1 MNLKKAKILSYM
13 TKPTKSNLFNAW
25 GLLSRIEKIRYVTLI
40 FASFFRSIF
49 DLAILSMTVVIVAIA
64 TSESDNQSISFLF
77 FSIKTPSSRNFDP
90 SAKMTIAFALLLVL
104 VLGKNTINVVIQ
116 NKNFKM
122 DARIGQRFTAD
133 LLHGYLNQSFS
144 FFIQNNSTEMLRNLD
159 SGKMISSHLL
169 RPVFEIAVQL
179 FGIVLIVCVL
189 LLTNLVATVVTLG
202 GLASLSILIYKK
214 YGMRF
219 KQIGEIERSI
229 ITQRSKSG
237 SNAIL
242 GIRDI
247 KVSRRENEFFRRYVT
262 LDIERANYQV
272 RGQMINEITPMMLE
286 TVVALTLVAV
296 SLLFWSMN
304 LDNQELVTF
313 VALFAVG
320 SLRLVPNFSKVIA
333 MKQMILYGD
342 SYISDVISD
351 LTKIKEMSSKGTLSG
366 SELFESVQEMD
377 NRFILNER
385 LLQTIQLKGVSFR
398 YPNSNNYILSS
409 IDLSIQAG
417 AGVGIIGKSGAGKS
431 TLVDLLL
438 GLLIP
443 TEGEILLGGR
453 AINEAISEKRLVVGY
468 VPQSV
473 YFTEGTVR
481 ENIAFGFNESEVDEE
496 LVREVVHLAELDKFV
511 SNLPHGLDS
520 PLGELGKLISG
531 GERQRIGI
539 ARALYR
545 RPNLLILDE
554 ATSSLDIQTERNIV
568 QTISKLKG
576 KITTITVA
584 HRLSTIEHC
593 EMVAVIEDSTVSQF
607 GPPQVVIPYYLEKMS
622 H

>member
-1 MNLKKAKILSYM
+1 MSSKTSPL
-13 TKPTKSNLFNAW
+13 KSNLFKAW
-25 GLLSRIEKIRYVTLI
+25 ELLSKIEKVRYLSLI
-40 FASFFRSIF
+40 IASFLKSIF
-49 DLAILSMTVVIVAIA
+49 DLAILTMTVVIVSIA
-64 TSESDNQSISFLF
+64 TSESDTQSISFLF
-77 FSIKTPSSRNFDP
+77 FSIKTPSLMNLDP
-90 SAKMTIAFALLLVL
+90 SVKMAIAFALLFVLVL
-104 VLGKNTINVVIQ
+104 VKNTINVVIQ
-116 NKNFKM
+116 SKNFKM
-122 DARIGQRFTAD
+122 DARIGQKFTAD
-133 LLHGYLNQSFS
+133 LLHGYLKQPFS

-179 FGIVLIVCVL
+179 FGILLIVCVL
-189 LLTNLVATVVTLG
+189 LLTNLIATVVTLG
-202 GLASLSILIYKK
+202 GLAMFSILIYKK

-237 SNAIL
+237 NNAIL

-247 KVSRRENEFFRRYVT
+247 KVSRRESEFFRRYVA
-262 LDIERANYQV
+262 LDNERAEYQV
-272 RGQMINEITPMMLE
+272 RGQLINETTPMLLE

-304 LDNQELVTF
+304 LDNQKLVIF

-320 SLRLVPNFSKVIA
+320 SLRLVPNFSKVLA

-351 LTKIKEMSSKGTLSG
+351 LTKIKEMFSKEATSG
-366 SELFESVQEMD
+366 SELFESIYEMNNSVTSND
-377 NRFILNER
+377 R
-385 LLQTIQLKGVSFR
+385 LLQSIELKGVSFK
-398 YPNSNNYILSS
+398 YPNSKNYVLSG
-409 IDLSIQAG
+409 IDLSIQSG
-417 AGVGIIGKSGAGKS
+417 IGIGIIGKSGAGKS

-443 TEGEILLGGR
+443 TEGKILVGGR
-453 AINEAISEKRLVVGY
+453 DINEEINENRLVVGY
-468 VPQSV
+468 VPQAV
-473 YFTEGTVR
+473 YFAEGTVK
-481 ENIAFGFNESEVDEE
+481 ENIAFGFNESEVDED
-496 LVREVVHLAELDKFV
+496 LVRDVVRLAELDKFV
-511 SNLPHGLDS
+511 SELPNGLDS

-545 RPNLLILDE
+545 QPNLLILDE

-568 QTISKLKG
+568 QTISRLKG
-576 KITTITVA
+576 QITTITVA

-593 EMVAVIEDSTVSQF
+593 EMVAVIEDLTVSRF
-607 GPPQVVIPYYLEKMS
+607 GPPQVIIPYYLEKMS
-622 H
+622 Y

>member
-1 MNLKKAKILSYM
+1 MNLKDAKILSYM
-13 TKPTKSNLFNAW
+13 TKPIKSNLLNAW
-25 GLLSRIEKIRYVTLI
+25 GLLSRNEKIRYVTLI

-64 TSESDNQSISFLF
+64 TSESENQSISFLF
-77 FSIKTPSSRNFDP
+77 FSIKTPSSRNFEP
-90 SAKMTIAFALLLVL
+90 SVKMAIAFALLFVL
-104 VLGKNTINVVIQ
+104 VLAKNTITVVIQ
-116 NKNFKM
+116 SKNFKM
-122 DARIGQRFTAD
+122 DARIGQRFTAG
-133 LLHGYLNQSFS
+133 LLHGYLNQPFS

-179 FGIVLIVCVL
+179 FGILLIVCVL

-214 YGMRF
+214 YGIRF

-237 SNAIL
+237 NNAIL

-247 KVSRRENEFFRRYVT
+247 KVSRRENEFFGRYVK
-262 LDIERANYQV
+262 LDIERAKYQV
-272 RGQMINEITPMMLE
+272 RGQMINETTPMMLE

-296 SLLFWSMN
+296 SVLFLSMN
-304 LDNQELVTF
+304 LDNQKLVTF

-342 SYISDVISD
+342 SYISDVIGD
-351 LTKIKEMSSKGTLSG
+351 LTKIREMSSKDALSG
-366 SELFESVQEMD
+366 SELFESVKEMD
-377 NRFILNER
+377 NRSVLNDR
-385 LLQTIQLKGVSFR
+385 LLQTIELKGVSFR
-398 YPNSNNYILSS
+398 YPNSNSYILSS
-409 IDLSIQAG
+409 IDLSIQSG
-417 AGVGIIGKSGAGKS
+417 VGVGIIGKSGAGKS

-443 TEGEILLGGR
+443 TEGEILVGGR
-453 AINEAISEKRLVVGY
+453 AINEEISEKRLVVGY

-473 YFTEGTVR
+473 YFAEGTVK
-481 ENIAFGFNESEVDEE
+481 ENIAFGFSESEVDEE
-496 LVREVVHLAELDKFV
+496 LVREVVRLAELDKFV
-511 SNLPHGLDS
+511 SNLPYGLDS

-607 GPPQVVIPYYLEKMS
+607 GPPQLIIPYYLEKMS

>member
-1 MNLKKAKILSYM
+1 MSYM
-13 TKPTKSNLFNAW
+13 TKPIRSNLFNAW
-25 GLLSRIEKIRYVTLI
+25 ELLSKREKARYVTLI
-40 FASFFRSIF
+40 IASFFKGIF

-64 TSESDNQSISFLF
+64 TSESDNQSISLLF
-77 FSIKTPSSRNFDP
+77 FSVQTPTSRNFDP
-90 SAKMTIAFALLLVL
+90 SVKMAIAFALLFLLVL
-104 VLGKNTINVVIQ
+104 VKNTINIVIQ
-116 NKNFKM
+116 SKNFKM
-122 DARIGQRFTAD
+122 DARIGQKFTAD
-133 LLHGYLNQSFS
+133 LLHGYLNQPFS

-179 FGIVLIVCVL
+179 FGILLIVSVL
-189 LLTNLVATVVTLG
+189 LLTNMVATVVTLG
-202 GLASLSILIYKK
+202 GLAALSILIYRK
-214 YGMRF
+214 YGIRF
-219 KQIGEIERSI
+219 KQIGEVERSI

-237 SNAIL
+237 NNAIL

-262 LDIERANYQV
+262 LDIDRARYQV
-272 RGQMINEITPMMLE
+272 RGQLINESTPMLLE
-286 TVVALTLVAV
+286 TVVALTLVGV

-304 LDNQELVTF
+304 LDNQKLVTF

-333 MKQMILYGD
+333 MKQMILYGE

-351 LTKIKEMSSKGTLSG
+351 LTKMKELSSKGTLTG
-366 SELFESVQEMD
+366 SELFESINVKTESV
-377 NRFILNER
+377 ITNER
-385 LLQTIQLKGVSFR
+385 LIQNIEFKGVSFK
-398 YPNSNNYILSS
+398 YFNSSNDILSR
-409 IDLSIQAG
+409 IDLSIQSG
-417 AGVGIIGKSGAGKS
+417 IGLGIIGKSGAGKS

-443 TEGEILLGGR
+443 TEGEILFGGR
-453 AINEAISEKRLVVGY
+453 AINEEISEKRLVVGY

-473 YFTEGTVR
+473 YFAEGTVK
-481 ENIAFGFNESEVDEE
+481 ENIAFGFNESEVDED

-511 SNLPHGLDS
+511 SNLPYGLDS

-576 KITTITVA
+576 KITTVTVA

-607 GPPQVVIPYYLEKMS
+607 GPPRVIIPYYLEKMS
-622 H
+622 N

>member
-1 MNLKKAKILSYM
+1 MNLKDAKILSYM
-13 TKPTKSNLFNAW
+13 TKPIKSNLFIAW
-25 GLLSRIEKIRYVTLI
+25 GLLSRKEKIRYVTLI

-77 FSIKTPSSRNFDP
+77 FSVKTPSSRNFEP
-90 SAKMTIAFALLLVL
+90 SVKMAIAFALLFVL
-104 VLGKNTINVVIQ
+104 VLAKNTINVVIQ
-116 NKNFKM
+116 SKNFKM

-169 RPVFEIAVQL
+169 RPVFEIAVQI
-179 FGIVLIVCVL
+179 FGILLIICVL

-237 SNAIL
+237 NNAIL

-247 KVSRRENEFFRRYVT
+247 KVSRRESEFFRRYVT
-262 LDIERANYQV
+262 LDIERAKYQV
-272 RGQMINEITPMMLE
+272 RGQMINETTPMMLE

-304 LDNQELVTF
+304 LDNQKLVTF

-351 LTKIKEMSSKGTLSG
+351 LTKIREMSSKGALSG
-366 SELFESVQEMD
+366 SELFESVREID
-377 NRFILNER
+377 NRIILNDR
-385 LLQTIQLKGVSFR
+385 LLQTIELKGVSFR
-398 YPNSNNYILSS
+398 YPNSNNYILSG
-409 IDLSIQAG
+409 IDLSIQSG
-417 AGVGIIGKSGAGKS
+417 VGVGIIGKSGAGKS

-443 TEGEILLGGR
+443 TEGEILVGGR
-453 AINEAISEKRLVVGY
+453 SINEEISEKRLVVGY

-473 YFTEGTVR
+473 YFAEGTVK
-481 ENIAFGFNESEVDEE
+481 ENIAFGFSESEVDEE

-511 SNLPHGLDS
+511 SNLPFGLDS

-576 KITTITVA
+576 KITTFTVA

-607 GPPQVVIPYYLEKMS
+607 GPPQMIIPYYLEKMS

>member
-1 MNLKKAKILSYM
+1 MSSKTSPL
-13 TKPTKSNLFNAW
+13 KSNLFKAW
-25 GLLSRIEKIRYVTLI
+25 ELLSKIEKVRYLSLI
-40 FASFFRSIF
+40 IASFLKSIF
-49 DLAILSMTVVIVAIA
+49 DLAILTMTVVIVSIA
-64 TSESDNQSISFLF
+64 TSESDTQSISFLF
-77 FSIKTPSSRNFDP
+77 FSIKTPSLMNLDP
-90 SAKMTIAFALLLVL
+90 SVKMAIAFALLFVLVL
-104 VLGKNTINVVIQ
+104 VKNTINVVIQ
-116 NKNFKM
+116 SKNFKM
-122 DARIGQRFTAD
+122 DARIGQKFTAD
-133 LLHGYLNQSFS
+133 LLHGYLKQPFS

-179 FGIVLIVCVL
+179 FGILLIVCVL
-189 LLTNLVATVVTLG
+189 LLTNLIATVVTLG
-202 GLASLSILIYKK
+202 GLAMFSILIYKK

-237 SNAIL
+237 NNAIL

-247 KVSRRENEFFRRYVT
+247 KVSRRESEFFRRYVA
-262 LDIERANYQV
+262 LDNERAEYQV
-272 RGQMINEITPMMLE
+272 RGQLINETTPMLLE

-304 LDNQELVTF
+304 LDNQKLVIF

-320 SLRLVPNFSKVIA
+320 SLRLVPNFSKVLA

-351 LTKIKEMSSKGTLSG
+351 LTKIKEMFSKEATSG
-366 SELFESVQEMD
+366 SELFESIYEMNNSVTSND
-377 NRFILNER
+377 R
-385 LLQTIQLKGVSFR
+385 LLQSIELKGVSFK
-398 YPNSNNYILSS
+398 YPNSKNYVLSG
-409 IDLSIQAG
+409 IDLSIQSG
-417 AGVGIIGKSGAGKS
+417 IGIGIIGKSGAGKS

-443 TEGEILLGGR
+443 TEGKILVGGR
-453 AINEAISEKRLVVGY
+453 DINEEINEKRLVVGY
-468 VPQSV
+468 VPQAV
-473 YFTEGTVR
+473 YFAEGTVK
-481 ENIAFGFNESEVDEE
+481 ENIAFGFNESEVDED
-496 LVREVVHLAELDKFV
+496 LVRDVVRLAELDKFV
-511 SNLPHGLDS
+511 SELPNGLDS

-545 RPNLLILDE
+545 QPNLLILDE

-568 QTISKLKG
+568 QTISRLKG
-576 KITTITVA
+576 QITTITVA

-593 EMVAVIEDSTVSQF
+593 EMVAVIEDLTVSRF
-607 GPPQVVIPYYLEKMS
+607 GPPQVIIPYYLEKMS
-622 H
+622 Y